1 MKTKELDYKSA
12 IQELASVAEIDLDAD
27 KAECLSELMRDAAMY
42 YHQQLKSNPKA
53 KSAIDILHSWGI
65 FGKTIVQLGIGFHD
79 NSFNLYG
86 IYLYNFI
93 FVICMLCTIKLP
105 IP

>member
-53 KSAIDILHSWGI
+53 KSAIDFAFVGNIR
-65 FGKTIVQLGIGFHD
+65 QD
-79 NSFNLYG
+79 NRSVEDRFS
-86 IYLYNFI
+86 
-93 FVICMLCTIKLP
+93 
-105 IP
+105 